1 MLRAMSQPAP
11 APASKLDAAAEE
23 EFSRLLTAL
32 HARRPLRHP
41 ELREAGRALDNG
53 RLDTAE
59 RLLAAYL
66 RRHKD
71 DVDALNLMADAL
83 LRRERKAEAEA
94 LLAQCVARA
103 PGFDLARL
111 NYANVLQQMNKPAAA
126 LEQVEILLAKEP
138 GNPLYR
144 DVQAVSLSSLGRHEE
159 ALDCRRALARDY
171 PASSKVL
178 VSYAQVLRTSGLQEE
193 CVAAFR
199 QAIAINPSMGFAWW
213 GLAGLRTF
221 KFDAADIARLQAQLA
236 RRELSESDR
245 VHLLFSLGKAHGD
258 LGQYRES
265 FDAYAR
271 ANASR
276 RLAANYDAASV
287 SRQLAKFKALY
298 TPEFFASRAG
308 SGAQSAEPI
317 FVVGMQRAGSTL
329 LEQMLSSH
337 SAIEAAGELA
347 HTRFLARRLEDSLG
361 RRHGTDYPGVLAH
374 IDPGEFRALGE
385 EYLAVTRYRRLLG
398 RPFFID
404 KDPFNFWHI
413 GFYQLMLPNA
423 RIIDIR
429 RHPMGCCFSNF
440 TSIFLHGLAHTYR
453 LADLGRF
460 YANYVEVMAHYD
472 RVLPGKV
479 CRVHYEDLIEDPGR
493 EIRRVLDWLGL
504 PFEAACLEFHTNKR
518 AVNSASSEQVRSP
531 LYRDA
536 LERWQH
542 YEPWLGPLKDALG
555 PVLTS
560 YPGVPDFAADAG
572 TG

>member
-221 KFDAADIARLQAQLA
+221 KFDAADIARLQALLA

-245 VHLLFSLGKAHGD
+245 VHLLFSLGKAYGD

-308 SGAQSAEPI
+308 SGAQSTEPI

-347 HTRFLARRLEDSLG
+347 HSRFLARRLEDSLG

-385 EYLAVTRYRRLLG
+385 EYLAVTRYRRPLG

>member
-1 MLRAMSQPAP
+1 MSQPAP

-245 VHLLFSLGKAHGD
+245 VHLLFSLGKAYGD

-308 SGAQSAEPI
+308 SGAQSTEPI

-347 HTRFLARRLEDSLG
+347 HSRFLARRLEDSLG

-385 EYLAVTRYRRLLG
+385 EYLAVTRYRRPLG

>member
-245 VHLLFSLGKAHGD
+245 VHLLFSLGKAYGD

-308 SGAQSAEPI
+308 SGAQSTEPI

-347 HTRFLARRLEDSLG
+347 HSRFLARRLEDSLG

-385 EYLAVTRYRRLLG
+385 EYLAVTRYRRPLG